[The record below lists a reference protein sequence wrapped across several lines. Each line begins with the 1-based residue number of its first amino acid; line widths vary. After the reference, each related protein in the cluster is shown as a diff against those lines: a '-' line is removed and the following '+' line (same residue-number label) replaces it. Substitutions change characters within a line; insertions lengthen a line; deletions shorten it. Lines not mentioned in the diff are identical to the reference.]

1 MILSVLIVILYQKIK
16 LNKLFRS
23 DKKNLSSNF
32 NFISKD
38 LVAIIMINFI
48 SVFMLNIEV
57 IMSRIFLAPD
67 ISGMYNVYVV

>member
-1 MILSVLIVILYQKIK
+1 MESVLYSVILSVLIVILYQKIK

-48 SVFMLNIEV
+48 SVLCLLGNYV
-57 IMSRIFLAPD
+57 RIFSP
-67 ISGMYNVYVV
+67 